1 MKKIILPNGREFCYE
16 LVRKRVKNI
25 NFRIKE
31 SNVVCVSAS
40 SRVSVKYIEEC
51 LIRRADFFFD
61 AFEKLKAREKASAPN
76 TQSVKWLGKELKIRV
91 IENLREI
98 AVIDEN
104 ECRVFTKDSSEEN
117 VLELVNNAVKE
128 RFKVVC
134 AELNETVRKGLRER
148 GFEPPNAVI
157 TIKNM
162 KSRWGSCSYTRG
174 HISINLRLAAYPKE
188 TVLSVF
194 WHEYAHFWHH
204 DHSEN
209 FYRFLLEMFPDYHKY
224 NDVLKVK

>member
-1 MKKIILPNGREFCYE
+1 MKKIILPDGRELCYE

-25 NFRIKE
+25 NFRVKE
-31 SNVVCVSAS
+31 NGTVGVSAS
-40 SRVSVKYIEEC
+40 QRVSVKYIEEC
-51 LIRRADFFFD
+51 LVQRADFFFN
-61 AFEKLKAREKASAPN
+61 AFEKLKAREKASMIN
-76 TQSVKWLGKELKIRV
+76 TESVKWLGKELRIRV
-91 IENLREI
+91 IENLREK

-104 ECRVFTKDSSEEN
+104 ECRVFTKDSSTSN

-128 RFKVVC
+128 RFKAVC
-134 AELNETVRKGLRER
+134 AELNETVRTSLRER
-148 GFEPPNAVI
+148 GFDPPNAVI
-157 TIKNM
+157 TIKDM

-188 TVLSVF
+188 TILSVF

-224 NDVLKVK
+224 NDVLKVI